1 MKPVMADP
9 ATPAQPFV
17 AAFDAARAGLPGAG
31 LGWLDGLRRS
41 GIERFKALGLPG
53 PKLEAWKYTRLRPL
67 EDTRYQPVSDADGAA
82 AVDLVP
88 SILAPAEDATRLVFV
103 NGRLSEALSSRG
115 RLPEGVRVQCLR
127 DALASDPAWAEQ
139 RLARNG
145 AADNQPLLALN
156 TAMMDSGLV
165 LRVGRGVVVE
175 RPIEVVFI
183 GGLTAHPVA
192 YFPRNLIALEAGAE
206 ATLVKHHAGAGVGA
220 YLANAV
226 TDIEVGDGA
235 RLRHYRVQAE
245 SRDATHLSTTH
256 VRIGRDATYENFTL
270 AIGGR
275 LSRNEISARLEG
287 PGGHCAINGAY
298 LMRGSEHCDNT
309 TLIEHVAPHTTCRE
323 VFKGVLDD
331 ESRAVFQGRI
341 VVHKNAQKTDGHQLC
356 KALLLSTGAEIDAK
370 PELEIYA
377 DDVKCSHGATTGQLD
392 ETALFYLRSRGVPEA
407 LARNLL
413 VQSFLGEALD
423 EITDLGVRQAFTDKI
438 VHALPAVCYLAE
450 EWRTG

>member
-1 MKPVMADP
+1 M
-9 ATPAQPFV
+9 TNLSSTEQPFV
-17 AAFDAARAGLPGAG
+17 AAFDAARPGLPGAG
-31 LGWLDGLRRS
+31 LGWLAALRDT
-41 GIERFKALGLPG
+41 GIARFKALGLPT

-67 EDTRYQPVSDADGAA
+67 EDTRYRPVTDADGRAT
-82 AVDLVP
+82 VDLVP
-88 SILAPAEDATRLVFV
+88 SILAAGKDRPRLVFV
-103 NGRLSEALSSRG
+103 NGRLSDELSSRRG
-115 RLPEGVRVQCLR
+115 LPKGVRVQCLR
-127 DALASDPAWAEQ
+127 DALTADAGWVEKH
-139 RLARNG
+139 LAG
-145 AADNQPLLALN
+145 IGKADSQSLLALN

-165 LRVGRGVVVE
+165 LRVERGVVVE
-175 RPIEVVFI
+175 QPIEAVFI

-192 YFPRNLIALEAGAE
+192 YFPRNLIVLEDGAQ
-206 ATLVKHHAGAGVGA
+206 ATLVTHHAGAGVGA

-226 TDIEVGDGA
+226 TEVEEGRGA
-235 RLRHYRVQAE
+235 KLRHYRVQAE
-245 SRDATHLSTTH
+245 SRDATHLTTTH
-256 VRIGRDATYENFTL
+256 VRVGRDASYENFTL

-275 LSRNEISARLEG
+275 LSRNEISVRMEG
-287 PGGHCAINGAY
+287 EGGYCSVNGAY

-309 TLIEHVAPHTTCRE
+309 TLIEHLVPRTTCRE

-341 VVHKNAQKTDGHQLC
+341 VVHKDAQKTDGHQLC

-423 EITDLGVRQAFTDKI
+423 EITSDEVRQALTDKI

-450 EWRTG
+450 EWKTG